1 MKPKRLFTDDDAVS
15 SAVTVVLMIAVAV
28 VLGSL
33 VGLFVFDVADKLRTS
48 PQITFEFSQNES
60 SGDPVV
66 EVLHK
71 SGETVE
77 EEQIDV
83 AVNGHDAVDD
93 ADDPVWDGTGEVGAG
108 DRVTVHGNDDGSGA
122 QALQSDDEIRIT
134 WTSNDGDSS
143 ATVGEYTVD

>member
-1 MKPKRLFTDDDAVS
+1 MKLKRLFTDDNAVS
-15 SAVTVVLMIAVAV
+15 SVVAVVLMIAVAV
-28 VLGSL
+28 VLGSV

-48 PQITFEFSQNES
+48 PQITFDFTQNES

-77 EEQIDV
+77 EEQLNV
-83 AVNGHDAVDD
+83 TVNGSDAVDD
-93 ADDPVWDGTGEVGAG
+93 DGDPVWDGTGEVGAG
-108 DRVTVHGNDDGSGA
+108 DRIVVTRSADSSSLDSG
-122 QALQSDDEIRIT
+122 DEIRIT

-143 ATVGEYTVD
+143 ATVGEFTVD

>member
-1 MKPKRLFTDDDAVS
+1 MNLKRLVTDDDAVS
-15 SAVTVVLMIAVAV
+15 SAVAVVLMIAVAV
-28 VLGSL
+28 VLGSI

-48 PQITFEFSQNES
+48 PQITFDFSQNES

-77 EEQIDV
+77 EEQLNV
-83 AVNGHDAVDD
+83 TVHGYDALDD
-93 ADDPVWDGTGEVGAG
+93 ADAPVWDGTGEVGAG
-108 DRVTVHGNDDGSGA
+108 DRVTVHGYDDGSGA
-122 QALQSDDEIRIT
+122 QPLDSDDEIRIT
-134 WTSNDGDSS
+134 WTSNDGESS